1 MSIFDFF
8 KKQTDSDDAGEEST
22 DLSSLQKNSIVMEVD
37 DSVAEILPHAS
48 KIGGKPLL
56 PANFAWPVYTDKED
70 GMTRPLSFLCQINLA
85 DVKPYDTDNL
95 LPDTGILSFFYEC
108 VSLRWGFDP
117 SDAGG
122 ARVFYFADTTDFVP
136 TECPIDLEEGYRVPE
151 MAVCFASRPS
161 YPRYEEF
168 LQLISAD
175 WNWDAFYAYDD
186 SLQELGVDL
195 DSDVEEHKL
204 LGYADLIQGAMLS
217 ECERTRRGLYCG
229 DAQSY
234 QNTPDEVK
242 AEVKACATDWTLL
255 LQLTTLQ
262 KDDWEWMWG
271 DCGMLYFYIRKQ
283 DLADKNFD
291 QTWFVLQCS

>member
-8 KKQTDSDDAGEEST
+8 KKQTDSDDAEGESI

-37 DSVAEILPHAS
+37 DSAEDILPYAS

-56 PANFAWPVYTDKED
+56 PSNFAWPVYTDKEN

-85 DVKPYDTDNL
+85 DVKPYDADNL
-95 LPDTGILSFFYEC
+95 FPDTGILSFFYEC

-122 ARVFYFADTTDFVP
+122 ARVFYFADTADFVP

-151 MAVCFASRPS
+151 MAVCFTARPS
-161 YPRYEEF
+161 YPRYEE
-168 LQLISAD
+168 LDMHTSAD
-175 WNWDAFYAYDD
+175 WDWDAYDEA
-186 SLQELGVDL
+186 LEEMGVDL
-195 DSDVEEHKL
+195 EAEEHQL
-204 LGYADLIQGAMLS
+204 LGYAHVIQNEMLS
-217 ECERTRRGLYCG
+217 ECERVRRGLYCG

-242 AEVKACATDWTLL
+242 ADIKACATDWTLL